1 MGYAALRTGM
11 TEEEYLA
18 FERAA
23 EEKHEYA
30 DGEIFAMSGGTME
43 HSAVAA
49 NIIGELGSALFG
61 RGGRVL
67 TSDMRIK
74 VPETGRYVYPD
85 GSIVCGRPEF
95 TDATR
100 DTLLNPRLIIEVLSD
115 SSEAYD
121 RGDKFAGYRSIPSFD
136 EYMIASQKEPR
147 IELFTRQSDGSWSLR
162 IHGPG
167 DRVTLSSAGVA
178 IEVDRVY
185 ADVFDPERGVAAM

>member
-11 TEEEYLA
+11 TEQEYLA
-18 FERAA
+18 YERAA
-23 EEKHEYA
+23 VEKHEYV

-49 NIIGELGSALFG
+49 NIIRELGTALFG
-61 RGGRVL
+61 RGCRVL

-74 VPETGRYVYPD
+74 IHEDGRYVYPD
-85 GSIVCGRPEF
+85 GSVVCGRPEF
-95 TDATR
+95 TDETR
-100 DTLLNPRLIIEVLSD
+100 DTLLNPRIIIEVLSD

-121 RGDKFAGYRSIPSFD
+121 RGDKFASYRSIPSFD
-136 EYMIASQKEPR
+136 DYLIASQKEPR
-147 IELFTRQSDGSWSLR
+147 LELFTRQADGSWSLR

-167 DRVTLSSAGVA
+167 DRVTLSSAGVT

-185 ADVFDPERGVAAM
+185 ADVFDPERNTR